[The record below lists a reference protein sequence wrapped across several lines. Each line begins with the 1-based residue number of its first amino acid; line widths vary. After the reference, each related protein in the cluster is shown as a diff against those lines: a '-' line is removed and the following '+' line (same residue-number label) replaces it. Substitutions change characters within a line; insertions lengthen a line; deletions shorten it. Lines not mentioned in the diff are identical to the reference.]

1 MNLGAALAGGNGKRR
16 ENDFYPTPKEATYA
30 LLSLIADW
38 PREVWEPACGDGA
51 MARVLS
57 SAGFSVYASDLV
69 DRGYGDV
76 RDFLLGYAEL
86 ACPTSIITNPPFKLA
101 ADFILR
107 ADDLGATHM
116 ALLLKSQFWNAATR
130 LKVWDR
136 WAPYAALPLTW
147 RLDFDGRGAP
157 TMDCTWF
164 LWDRT
169 SPPLARPLAKP
180 DVEALEMLS

>member
-30 LLSLIADW
+30 LLPLIADW
-38 PREVWEPACGDGA
+38 PRFVWEPACGDGS
-51 MARVLS
+51 MARVLE
-57 SAGFSVYASDLV
+57 ADGRKVAATDLI
-69 DRGYGDV
+69 DRGYGGTPV
-76 RDFLLGYAEL
+76 DFLKTPRRL
-86 ACPTSIITNPPFKLA
+86 ADAVITNPPFNLA
-101 ADFILR
+101 GPFILH
-107 ADDLGATHM
+107 AHGLGVTHM

-130 LKVWDR
+130 LKVWDT
-136 WAPYAALPLTW
+136 WAPYAARPLTW

-169 SPPLARPLAKP
+169 SPPLPRPLAKP